1 MSLLTPNW
9 SKPNN
14 VEAVSSTREN
24 GVSKAPFSSFNLGM
38 HVGDEPSDVSA
49 NRRALEISA
58 NMPSSPVWLNQ
69 THSTRVAI
77 VQAPTE
83 LVLDADA
90 SFTRTPGVVLSAMTA
105 DCLPIL
111 ICAKDGTAVAA
122 VHAGWRGL
130 ADGIVEKAAGLF
142 DSEAQAWIGP
152 AIGFESFE
160 VGLDVKHAFCQMNP
174 EYGIAFKESVNP
186 EKWLAD
192 LALIAQM
199 KLQASAISDVTLSNL
214 CTFSNEKRFFSYR
227 RDGQTGRMA
236 SFIWINH

>member
-9 SKPNN
+9 VTPNN

-38 HVGDEPSDVSA
+38 HVGDEPSDVLA
-49 NRRALEISA
+49 NRQALQIRA

-69 THSTRVAI
+69 THSTKIAI
-77 VQAPTE
+77 VQAATE
-83 LVLDADA
+83 QVLDADA

-111 ICAKDGTAVAA
+111 ICAKDGSAVAA

-130 ADGIVEKAAGLF
+130 ADRIVEKAANLF

-152 AIGFESFE
+152 AIGFDAFE
-160 VGLDVKHAFCQMNP
+160 VGLDVKHAFCQTNP
-174 EYGIAFKESVNP
+174 EYSVAFKAGTNP
-186 EKWLAD
+186 DKWLAD
-192 LALIAQM
+192 LAHIAQM
-199 KLQASAISDVTLSNL
+199 KLQASGIRDVTLSSL
-214 CTFSNEKRFFSYR
+214 CTFSDEKRFFSYR

>member
-14 VEAVSSTREN
+14 VGAVSSTRED
-24 GVSKAPFSSFNLGM
+24 GASKAPFSGLNLGM
-38 HVGDEPSDVSA
+38 HVGDEPSDVLA
-49 NRRALEISA
+49 NRHALEVKA

-69 THSTRVAI
+69 THSTKVVT
-77 VQAPTE
+77 VQVPTE
-83 LVLDADA
+83 QVLDADA

-122 VHAGWRGL
+122 IHAGWRGL
-130 ADGIVEKAAGLF
+130 ADGIVEEAANLF

-186 EKWLAD
+186 EKWLAN

-199 KLQASAISDVTLSNL
+199 KLQASAISDVTQSNL
-214 CTFSNEKRFFSYR
+214 CTFSDEKRFFSYR